1 MEEGITV
8 HQICYNFYK
17 LHKEIF
23 KWFISALT
31 NVVEPLEEQ
40 TEIAQ
45 DIFWSLQGGLHHAG
59 QRGPVVL
66 DPLLKVP
73 C

>member
-1 MEEGITV
+1 LEEGIKV

-31 NVVEPLEEQ
+31 NVVELLEKQ

-45 DIFWSLQGGLHHAG
+45 DKEGYTQ
-59 QRGPVVL
+59 
-66 DPLLKVP
+66 
-73 C
+73 

>member
-8 HQICYNFYK
+8 HQICYKFYK

-31 NVVEPLEEQ
+31 NLEELLEEQ

-45 DIFWSLQGGLHHAG
+45 DIFQSLHKEGYTQ
-59 QRGPVVL
+59 
-66 DPLLKVP
+66 
-73 C
+73 

>member
-1 MEEGITV
+1 MAPPPRPMPWSLEEGITV

-31 NVVEPLEEQ
+31 NLAELLEEK
-40 TEIAQ
+40 TEISQ
-45 DIFWSLQGGLHHAG
+45 DIFQSLHKEGYAQ
-59 QRGPVVL
+59 
-66 DPLLKVP
+66 
-73 C
+73 

>member
-1 MEEGITV
+1 MHKYGTSTETNALEEGITV

-40 TEIAQ
+40 TEITQ
-45 DIFWSLQGGLHHAG
+45 DIFQSLHKEGYTQ
-59 QRGPVVL
+59 
-66 DPLLKVP
+66 
-73 C
+73 